1 MKRPDSLR
9 SRGPEDGQADADPL
23 IRTYVLSVRLTPA
36 DRVRVVEAALAVGIS
51 ASAFA
56 RVRLF
61 GEPLPGARPPEHVP
75 AVEIDTYLELGR
87 IGDNI
92 YPHARRFNLRSGEDP
107 SADEVLGELRRLLPL
122 AREVERQRMGP
133 A

>member
-9 SRGPEDGQADADPL
+9 SREPEDGHGDADPL
-23 IRTYVLSVRLTPA
+23 IRSYVLSVRLMPA
-36 DRVRVVEAALAVGIS
+36 DRVRVAEAALAVGIS

-61 GEPLPGARPPEHVP
+61 GEPLPGARPSGPVP

-87 IGDNI
+87 IGDKINRL
-92 YPHARRFNLRSGEDP
+92 ARRFNLRSGEDP

-122 AREVERQRMGP
+122 VREVERQRMGP